1 MRNSIKF
8 LFAMLMV
15 LNLGIISCTKD
26 SLAEVEK
33 LENINATE
41 GDQGEVIEEPDDED

>member
-1 MRNSIKF
+1 
-8 LFAMLMV
+8 MLMV

-26 SLAEVEK
+26 SLADIEE

-41 GDQGEVIEEPDDED
+41 GDDEDVIEEPDDEE